1 MSETTVRGTCYAQFA
16 HDIGM
21 GINLAEA
28 DRLITATKQR
38 EAIKN
43 TRRAPQTAI
52 NQPAPLRVSQA
63 HQRIELDG
71 FATDGTI
78 DAVLYDFGAASITFS
93 IPFDGPLSRLEALSD
108 HLYENRALSAAS
120 TRAVENLLNAVRQ
133 AVDRPTVM
141 DVVEDYAIYQIDDL
155 AGPATAAD
163 FLATQSAVIAR
174 ILRSSGVPLSAEE
187 ITDALGCR
195 ISYGLGDAAIIDWN
209 AAMLLGRDMD
219 DVRTILEFANVELL
233 EMRFLD
239 RQLDHAL
246 EQSYRLLTR
255 NRWPGFA
262 LFGSLA
268 ADMRRIGRMQVD
280 SAILFEGVS
289 NALKL
294 VGDQYLARVYRLA
307 SQRFHLAE
315 WDSGIIRKLET
326 LESIY
331 SKLSDRQMNLR
342 MEVLEWVIILLIA
355 FEIVL
360 SLLPSRR

>member
-1 MSETTVRGTCYAQFA
+1 MSETSVRGTCFAHFA
-16 HDIGM
+16 HDVGM

-52 NQPAPLRVSQA
+52 NQPAPLRISHTDQP
-63 HQRIELDG
+63 IELDG
-71 FATDGTI
+71 LATDGTV
-78 DAVLYDFGAASITFS
+78 DAVLYDFGAVSITFS
-93 IPFDGPLSRLEALSD
+93 IPFDGPLARLETLSD
-108 HLYENRALSAAS
+108 RLYENRPLAAAS
-120 TRAVENLLNAVRQ
+120 TQAVERLLNAVRP

-141 DVVEDYAIYQIDDL
+141 DVVEDYAIYQIDEL
-155 AGPATAAD
+155 TGPATATD
-163 FLATQSAVIAR
+163 FLASESAAVAR
-174 ILRSSGVPLSAEE
+174 ILRSSGMPLSAEE
-187 ITDALGCR
+187 ITDALACR

-239 RQLDHAL
+239 RQLDLAL

-326 LESIY
+326 LNSIY

-355 FEIVL
+355 FEVVL